1 MASAP
6 LGLGLTLAFAA
17 LGMLHLY
24 WAIGG
29 RTERVAAIPEVHGA
43 RVFTPSPL
51 GTFAVALALLTCAWL
66 VAGLS
71 GWVDLPVSPAAA
83 RWSALATALLFL
95 ARAIGD
101 FRLVGFFKRVRDSA
115 FARQD
120 TVLFS
125 PLCLVLAAGLF
136 AVGSSGGRSPGAAST
151 AAVETP
157 EAVVQSFYQTLLE
170 LHPVGLPSPQEQARL
185 APRLTP
191 GLLRLLDESRATRD
205 DFARNHP
212 GDKPPWT
219 DGNLFSSLFEGPQD
233 FEVVDSRPM
242 PDGNTLVIVRLWYPP
257 DAEWQDSV
265 VVARTARGIAIHEI
279 VFSGAG
285 PFNRPGRLS
294 ERLRAREE

>member
-1 MASAP
+1 MGSDL
-6 LGLGLTLAFAA
+6 LGLGLAAVFAL
-17 LGMLHLY
+17 LGLLHLY

-29 RTERVAAIPEVHGA
+29 RTERVAAIPEVDGA

-71 GWVDLPVSPAAA
+71 GWIAMPISPVAA
-83 RWSALATALLFL
+83 RWSAFATALLFL

-101 FRLVGFFKRVRDSA
+101 FRLVGFFKRVRDTA

-120 TVLFS
+120 TALYS

-136 AVGSSGGRSPGAAST
+136 AVGSSGGRPT
-151 AAVETP
+151 AAPSAVAETP

-170 LHPVGLPSPQEQARL
+170 LHPSGLPTPEELARV
-185 APRLTP
+185 APWLTP
-191 GLLRLLDESRATRD
+191 GLLRLLDESRAYRNA
-205 DFARNHP
+205 FARDHP
-212 GDKPPWT
+212 GEKPPWT
-219 DGNLFSSLFEGPQD
+219 DGNLFASLFEGPKD
-233 FEVVDSRPM
+233 FEVVDSRTM
-242 PDGNTLVIVRLWYPP
+242 PDGNTLVIVRLWYSP

-265 VVARTARGIAIHEI
+265 VVARTSHGHAIHEI

-294 ERLRAREE
+294 ERLRAREQ

>member
-6 LGLGLTLAFAA
+6 LGLALTAAFAV
-17 LGMLHLY
+17 LGLLHLY

-29 RTERVAAIPEVHGA
+29 RTERVAAIPEVEGT

-71 GWVDLPVSPAAA
+71 GWISMPISRAAA
-83 RWSALATALLFL
+83 RWSAFATALLFL

-136 AVGSSGGRSPGAAST
+136 AVGSSGGRPTAPPSAA
-151 AAVETP
+151 ADTP
-157 EAVVQSFYQTLLE
+157 EAIVQSFYQSLLE
-170 LHPVGLPSPQEQARL
+170 LHPVGLPTPQEQARL
-185 APRLTP
+185 GTRLTP
-191 GLLRLLDESRATRD
+191 GLLRLLDESRAYRE
-205 DFARNHP
+205 DFARAHP

-219 DGNLFSSLFEGPQD
+219 DGNLFASLFEGPKD

-242 PDGNTLVIVRLWYPP
+242 PDGNTLVIVRLWYSP

-265 VVARTARGIAIHEI
+265 VVARTAHGHAIHEI

-294 ERLRAREE
+294 ERLRAREK